1 MPRRSTTQ
9 NAAPLQSGGEVDVRP
24 SKVHSIGMNFD
35 GQRLFRVNTRLR
47 FKESRRRRAVKE
59 RRRRSVNGHERRR
72 RECAEVN
79 KALGK
84 QHAQRYARSD
94 MSTRF
99 MVTSGVGQLI
109 INLKAQRLNSKGVG
123 KVATLAAPRWV
134 DRIGAFCFGLK
145 LSSHPSVWDRKYVLE
160 T

>member
-47 FKESRRRRAVKE
+47 FNTHFRFNTRLRFRESRRRRAVKE

-99 MVTSGVGQLI
+99 MVTSGEV
-109 INLKAQRLNSKGVG
+109 N
-123 KVATLAAPRWV
+123 
-134 DRIGAFCFGLK
+134 
-145 LSSHPSVWDRKYVLE
+145 
-160 T
+160 